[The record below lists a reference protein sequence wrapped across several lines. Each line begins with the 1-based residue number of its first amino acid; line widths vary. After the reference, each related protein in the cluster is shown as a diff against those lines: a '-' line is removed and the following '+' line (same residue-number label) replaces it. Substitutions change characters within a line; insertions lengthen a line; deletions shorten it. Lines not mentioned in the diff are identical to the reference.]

1 MKILTALIA
10 LLFPPRCHFCRC
22 LLQENET
29 DLCHSCRSSQP
40 EFIRAKRSFTL
51 IAQWTAVWYYKDK
64 VRKSIQ
70 RFKFY
75 NARGY
80 ANFYAREMAIRL
92 QEASFAEDF
101 DVLTW
106 VPVSPLRRLT
116 RGYDQAEL
124 LAIALGKELHMVPV
138 KALRKIRHTK
148 PQSTIR
154 DAAMRRANIMNA
166 YTAEKATK
174 LKDKRILLVDD
185 VVTTGAT
192 ASECAKTLL
201 FQGAKKVSLVA
212 VAAAYHHKK

>member
-1 MKILTALIA
+1 MKILNALVA
-10 LLFPPRCHFCRC
+10 LLFPPRCHFCRR

-29 DLCHSCRSSQP
+29 DLCHNCRSNQP
-40 EFIRAKRSFTL
+40 EFIHAKRSFPL

-80 ANFYAREMAIRL
+80 AHFYAREMAIKL
-92 QEASFAEDF
+92 QEAPFAEDF

-106 VPVSPLRRLT
+106 VPVSPFRRLT

-124 LAIALGKELHMVPV
+124 LANALGKELHMTPIR
-138 KALRKIRHTK
+138 ALRKIRHTK

-154 DAAMRRANIMNA
+154 DAAKRRANIMNA
-166 YTAEKATK
+166 YKAENISALDGKH
-174 LKDKRILLVDD
+174 ILLVDD

-192 ASECAKTLL
+192 ASECAKTML
-201 FQGAKKVSLVA
+201 FQGATTVSLVA
-212 VAAAYHHKK
+212 VAATYHHKK